1 MTARKT
7 PRKLKP
13 AAAPLAG
20 WATPADSGRQQLA
33 VASESADAMV
43 RGFEAI
49 RKINDGAMQSALARY
64 TAAARKLATPR
75 QPMELVAIPADL
87 MRSEIEGVTSYW
99 QALSA
104 AAMEMQAE
112 LLGCSS
118 HLVDSDA
125 LLQTASAV
133 DALPGFPFYGI
144 DRIFGATRPARPA
157 AAGT

>member
-7 PRKLKP
+7 PRKVKP
-13 AAAPLAG
+13 AAAPLAAWSAPNDG
-20 WATPADSGRQQLA
+20 GRKQLA

-43 RGFEAI
+43 RGFEAM
-49 RKINDGAMQSALARY
+49 RKIHDGAVQSALARY
-64 TAAARKLATPR
+64 TAAAQKLASPR
-75 QPMELVAIPADL
+75 QPMELVAIPGDL
-87 MRSEIEGVTSYW
+87 MRLEIEGVTSYW
-99 QALSA
+99 QALGA

-133 DALPGFPFYGI
+133 DALPTFPFYGF
-144 DRIFGATRPARPA
+144 DRFFGAVRTA
-157 AAGT
+157 